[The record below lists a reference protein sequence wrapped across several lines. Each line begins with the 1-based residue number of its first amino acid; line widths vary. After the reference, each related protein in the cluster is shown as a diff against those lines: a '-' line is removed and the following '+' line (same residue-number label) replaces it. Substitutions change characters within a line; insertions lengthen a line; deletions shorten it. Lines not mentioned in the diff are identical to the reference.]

1 MSGQKV
7 LIVDDDSNVLRG
19 LSIRLKANGYN
30 VVFASDGISAI
41 STAREQEPDAII
53 LDLGLPGGDGFSV
66 MERLGAILPLS
77 DIPIIVLTAREISG
91 NREKAL
97 NAGAQAFLQKPVENE
112 VLLETIRNLLAINGK
127 SGTGNRINGKKGDA
141 KITGQKVLIVDDD
154 KDVLRGL
161 SIRLKANGYNVVF
174 AADGISA
181 IGVACKE
188 EPQVIIL
195 DLGLPAGDGF
205 SVMERLASLSPV
217 ANIPVII
224 LTAREI
230 FCNKERAI
238 NAGAK
243 AFLQKP
249 VDNDVLQATI
259 QDVLHENSNQFD
271 GKGLNA
277 QKGTIYTDGQKALET
292 VQKALGNS
300 RQFTKE
306 QSLVKWETN
315 MKMGG
320 CV

>member
-7 LIVDDDSNVLRG
+7 LIVDDDSDVRRG
-19 LSIRLKANGYN
+19 LGIRLKANGYN
-30 VVFASDGISAI
+30 VVFAADGISAI
-41 STAREQEPDAII
+41 SAARKEEPEVII
-53 LDLGLPGGDGFSV
+53 LDLGLPAGDGFSV
-66 MERLGAILPLS
+66 MERLGTILPVS
-77 DIPIIVLTAREISG
+77 HVPIIVLTAREISG
-91 NREKAL
+91 NKEKAI
-97 NAGAQAFLQKPVENE
+97 NVGAQAFLQKPVDNE
-112 VLLETIRNLLAINGK
+112 VLLETIRNLLAGNGK
-127 SGTGNRINGKKGDA
+127 SGTGNRINGTKEDV

-181 IGVACKE
+181 IGVARKE

-205 SVMERLASLSPV
+205 SVLERLASLLPI
-217 ANIPVII
+217 ADIPVII

-230 FCNKERAI
+230 FCNRERAL

-249 VDNDVLQATI
+249 VDNDVLLATI
-259 QDVLHENSNQFD
+259 QDVLHEISDQCD
-271 GKGLNA
+271 GKGLTI
-277 QKGTIYTDGQKALET
+277 QKGTVYTHGQKVLDT

-300 RQFTKE
+300 RQLTPE
-306 QSLVKWETN
+306 QS
-315 MKMGG
+315 MGK
-320 CV
+320 